1 MSKDNLSLDEI
12 MRMAKASQSQKP
24 EDMLGAIKEKL
35 PDDKVSEIQRVLK
48 DKKALE
54 QLLNS
59 EQAQRIM
66 NRLKK

>member
-1 MSKDNLSLDEI
+1 MSKDNFSLDEI
-12 MRMAKASQSQKP
+12 MRIAKASQSQKP

-48 DKKALE
+48 DKKTLE

-66 NRLKK
+66 NRFKK

>member
-1 MSKDNLSLDEI
+1 MSNENFSLDEI
-12 MRMAKASQSQKP
+12 MRIAKASQAQKP
-24 EDMLGAIKEKL
+24 EDMLGAMKGKL

-66 NRLKK
+66 NRFKK

>member
-1 MSKDNLSLDEI
+1 
-12 MRMAKASQSQKP
+12 
-24 EDMLGAIKEKL
+24 MLGAIKEKL

-66 NRLKK
+66 NRFKK

>member
-1 MSKDNLSLDEI
+1 MSKDNFSLDEI
-12 MRMAKASQSQKP
+12 MRIAKASQAQKP
-24 EDMLGAIKEKL
+24 EDMLRAMKGKL

-54 QLLNS
+54 QLLSS

-66 NRLKK
+66 NRFKK

>member
-1 MSKDNLSLDEI
+1 MSKDNFSLDEI
-12 MRMAKASQSQKP
+12 MRIAKASQSQKP

-48 DKKALE
+48 DKKALD

-66 NRLKK
+66 NRFKK

>member
-1 MSKDNLSLDEI
+1 MSKDNFSLDEI
-12 MRMAKASQSQKP
+12 MRIAKASQSQKP

-35 PDDKVSEIQRVLK
+35 PDDKVSEIQKVLK

-66 NRLKK
+66 NRFKK

>member
-1 MSKDNLSLDEI
+1 MSKDNFSLDEI
-12 MRMAKASQSQKP
+12 MRIAKASQSQKP
-24 EDMLGAIKEKL
+24 EDMFGAIKEKL

-66 NRLKK
+66 NRFKK

>member
-1 MSKDNLSLDEI
+1 MSKDNFSLDEI
-12 MRMAKASQSQKP
+12 MRIAKASQSQKP

-66 NRLKK
+66 NRFKK

>member
-1 MSKDNLSLDEI
+1 MSKDNFSLDQI
-12 MRMAKASQSQKP
+12 MRIAKASQSQKP

-66 NRLKK
+66 NRFKK

>member
-1 MSKDNLSLDEI
+1 MSKDNISLDEI

-24 EDMLGAIKEKL
+24 EDVLGAIKEKL
-35 PDDKVSEIQRVLK
+35 PDDKVSEIQRILK

-66 NRLKK
+66 NRFKK

>member
-1 MSKDNLSLDEI
+1 MSKDNFSLDEI
-12 MRMAKASQSQKP
+12 MRIAKASQSQKP

-66 NRLKK
+66 TRFKK

>member
-1 MSKDNLSLDEI
+1 MSNENFSMDEI
-12 MRMAKASQSQKP
+12 MRIAKASQSQKP
-24 EDMLGAIKEKL
+24 EDMLGAMKGKL
-35 PDDKVSEIQRVLK
+35 PDDKVSEIQRVLR

>member
-1 MSKDNLSLDEI
+1 MSKDNFSLDEI
-12 MRMAKASQSQKP
+12 MRIAKASQSQKP

-35 PDDKVSEIQRVLK
+35 PDDKVSEIQRVLE

-66 NRLKK
+66 NRFNK

>member
-1 MSKDNLSLDEI
+1 MSKDNIFLDEI
-12 MRMAKASQSQKP
+12 MRIAKASQSQKP

-66 NRLKK
+66 NRFKK

>member
-1 MSKDNLSLDEI
+1 MSKDNISLDEI
-12 MRMAKASQSQKP
+12 MHMAKASQSQKP
-24 EDMLGAIKEKL
+24 EDMLGAIKDKL
-35 PDDKVSEIQRVLK
+35 PNDKVSEIQRVLQ

-66 NRLKK
+66 KSFKK